1 MVFSDLVARLFQKDA
16 PPRHPTQLDS
26 PGNDLCDR
34 YGLEQYRRLAAGI
47 SDEAWLDRHPAR
59 KTSMF
64 LFALC
69 VVPILFAT
77 SVGDWSAVLLIG
89 LAGAAHQAWS
99 ANLYSTASD
108 MFPKNA
114 VASLIGIGSAAGS
127 VGGMIFP
134 IVTGV
139 LLDKF
144 QANGNVT
151 AGYSILFVICAF
163 AYLVAFALNH
173 LCAPKFELVPF
184 EPRNL

>member
-1 MVFSDLVARLFQKDA
+1 VPERQLSRYHERL
-16 PPRHPTQLDS
+16 L
-26 PGNDLCDR
+26 
-34 YGLEQYRRLAAGI
+34 
-47 SDEAWLDRHPAR
+47 
-59 KTSMF
+59 
-64 LFALC
+64 
-69 VVPILFAT
+69 PIRST
-77 SVGDWSAVLLIG
+77 WIG

-144 QANGNVT
+144 QASGNVT
-151 AGYSILFVICAF
+151 RL
-163 AYLVAFALNH
+163 
-173 LCAPKFELVPF
+173 
-184 EPRNL
+184 

>member
-1 MVFSDLVARLFQKDA
+1 MRQGWSVTR
-16 PPRHPTQLDS
+16 
-26 PGNDLCDR
+26 
-34 YGLEQYRRLAAGI
+34 
-47 SDEAWLDRHPAR
+47 AR

-77 SVGDWSAVLLIG
+77 KVGDWSAVLLIG

-108 MFPKNA
+108 MFPKSA

-134 IVTGV
+134 IVTGL
-139 LLDKF
+139 LLDRF
-144 QANGNVT
+144 QAAGNIT
-151 AGYSILFVICAF
+151 AGYNVLFVICAF

-173 LCAPKFELVPF
+173 LCAPKFELVPS